1 MSNTNNIILE
11 NNSLKHEIMN
21 LHTKMNSMEEQLQQ
35 ITKTNTKL
43 ENELSKIMPYLTL
56 FADNVSYQL
65 HHIKNK

>member
-11 NNSLKHEIMN
+11 NNSLKYEIIN

-43 ENELSKIMPYLTL
+43 ENELSKIKLRYDGLRIL
-56 FADNVSYQL
+56 C
-65 HHIKNK
+65 IKRLNSLMVK